1 MRTAFER
8 WVNTEQD
15 MTDIEISKS
24 LALAIGWKPHQMN
37 GTTGFVAPVLFL
49 CVAPATPTAQ
59 AVWRMFDYRM
69 PDCIWP
75 IAERFDCFPGMA
87 YGFWMAIG
95 HGGRVAYAET
105 AAKSVAMAVIGSKT

>member
-1 MRTAFER
+1 
-8 WVNTEQD
+8 
-15 MTDIEISKS
+15 MTDIQISRA

-49 CVAPATPTAQ
+49 CVAPATLTKQ

-75 IAERFDCFPGMA
+75 IAERYFAFPCQYVDN
-87 YGFWMAIG
+87 YG
-95 HGGRVAYAET
+95 RCVAWEASVYIEKTSKNVSLVKADT
-105 AAKSVAMAVIGSKT
+105 AAKAVAMAVIGSKS